1 MLMSRS
7 AGSGNAAWKASRR
20 MSECKPGNANRRQC
34 NVVRQNGTKCHAI
47 AVRGFGRC
55 FSHGGAGFMVLTGRT
70 RWKLRRR
77 IRLPRSQ
84 LKSEDQLKAEA
95 KAKTVL

>member
-1 MLMSRS
+1 MGRS

-47 AVRGFGRC
+47 AVKGFGRC
-55 FSHGGAGFMVLTGRT
+55 FSHGGAGFMVLTG
-70 RWKLRRR
+70 LHPLE
-77 IRLPRSQ
+77 I
-84 LKSEDQLKAEA
+84 EA
-95 KAKTVL
+95 AWTAAAFAIEK